1 MKTCI
6 MIRSKGLLLLAVCF
20 SACSKNNASHT
31 SISQEPPEK
40 VSPAAAPEPEV
51 VNPTGPVAG
60 SVYDVVSPNS
70 SMPKDVLQAMAKY
83 EIKSLQQHNLWR
95 TQAVDID
102 ADGSKE
108 LLLSNVFEW
117 CGSGGCGVWLW
128 QRTRKGLRNLLP
140 TENILAE
147 AVTMEDSLTNG
158 YHNLRIYSR
167 RFSKQQESL
176 LVSDLYVWRETK
188 YVLASSR
195 QHGKYLQS
203 SLPDS
208 VWKVVP

>member
-1 MKTCI
+1 MKACT
-6 MIRSKGLLLLAVCF
+6 MIRLLGLLLLAACW
-20 SACSKNNASHT
+20 SSCSKNNASHT
-31 SISQEPPEK
+31 SVSEEPPEK
-40 VSPAAAPEPEV
+40 TRPVVSLEPEA

-60 SVYDVVSPNS
+60 SVFDVVSPNS
-70 SMPKDVLQAMAKY
+70 PMPKDVLQAMAQY
-83 EIKSLQQHNLWR
+83 EIKSLAQHNLWR
-95 TQAVDID
+95 TQATDID

-108 LLLSNVFEW
+108 LLIANVFEW

-147 AVTMEDSLTNG
+147 AVVVEDSLTNG
-158 YHNLRIYSR
+158 YHNIRIYSR

-176 LVSDLYVWRETK
+176 LVSDLYVWHEPK

-195 QHGKYLQS
+195 KHGKYLQS